1 MTELVEQERTSYVG
15 RLEIRWDPRILEPRP
30 WTVEQSRWA
39 ARLLTELPAGPVL
52 ELCSGAGHIGLV
64 TVCGSRRRLVCVDV
78 DPVATTYAEQNAA
91 RNGLAG
97 SVEVRTGTV
106 EAAAADAE
114 RYALVIADP
123 PWVPSAETGRFPED
137 PLRAIDGGAAGIDL
151 ALACVRTAEAV
162 LVPGGLLLLQLG
174 SEAQVD
180 AVVAA
185 SPGLAE
191 LERRVCSGGVLVLL
205 GRA

>member
-1 MTELVEQERTSYVG
+1 MTELVEQERTSFVG

-39 ARLLTELPAGPVL
+39 ARLLTELPEGPVL
-52 ELCSGAGHIGLV
+52 ELCSGAGHIGLA
-64 TVCGSRRRLVCVDV
+64 TVCGSRRQLVCVDV

-97 SVEVRTGTV
+97 TVVARTGTIQDT
-106 EAAAADAE
+106 AADTE
-114 RYALVIADP
+114 RYVLVIADP

-137 PLRAIDGGAAGIDL
+137 PLRAIDGGEAGTDL
-151 ALACVRTAEAV
+151 AVACARTAAAV
-162 LVPGGLLLLQLG
+162 LVPEGLLLLQVG
-174 SEAQVD
+174 SEDQVD

-185 SPGLAE
+185 SPGLVE
-191 LERRVCSGGVLVLL
+191 VERRICSGGVLVLL
-205 GRA
+205 GRG